1 MKFLL
6 AAMSLLLPL
15 TTHAAGVAVPNAGS
29 ILQQVQPTL
38 PQVPSS
44 NGTGLNIEQE
54 STGKLPPSAPFEV
67 KVIVISGNN
76 LFDIKLLH
84 ALVADAEGKTL
95 TLSDLDQLSNRIT
108 DYYHE
113 HGYSLARAYI
123 SAQTIKE
130 GMVRIDLIEA
140 RYGQIKLDNRSQ
152 VQNTVLQATLAPLK
166 SGQSIEQTAMD
177 RTLLLLSDIPG
188 VN

>member
-113 HGYSLARAYI
+113 HGYPLARAYI

-188 VN
+188 VD